1 MRAAISRTYFF
12 SLSTRVGG
20 EGWGEGASSV
30 PLW

>member
-12 SLSTRVGG
+12 SLTRVGG